1 MGLLA
6 GTVGRMLGGIR
17 GRPRRL
23 ALHGG
28 HRPLSMTEST
38 CLLPGIRLPGALA
51 SPVIVTVNSR
61 WATACLPSGPA
72 HDRCPAARREPG
84 AWTLAAV
91 GERQLTLSDCRCLC
105 CHAALAAWG
114 MLFGW
119 GGQSHAGVSLSSPR
133 AEQASSS
140 SRKSVLTWIHGGGN

>member
-1 MGLLA
+1 MGFRA

-28 HRPLSMTEST
+28 HRPLSITESA

-61 WATACLPSGPA
+61 WATACLPRGPA
-72 HDRCPAARREPG
+72 PDRRPPQGGMWRVSPAAASEQ
-84 AWTLAAV
+84 
-91 GERQLTLSDCRCLC
+91 QLTLGARV
-105 CHAALAAWG
+105 
-114 MLFGW
+114 MLFG
-119 GGQSHAGVSLSSPR
+119 
-133 AEQASSS
+133 
-140 SRKSVLTWIHGGGN
+140 